1 MRERVVRDG
10 RAMLVAGA
18 IALLAAGCNRDQAPM
33 TACIGDKPA
42 VDRIEDVAPPNC
54 PD

>member
-1 MRERVVRDG
+1 MREQVVKG
-10 RAMLVAGA
+10 GQAMLVVGA
-18 IALLAAGCNRDQAPM
+18 IALLAAGCSRDKAPM

-42 VDRIEDVAPPNC
+42 VERIEDVAPPNC